1 METILITGGTGLIGR
16 QLCEKLKEKGYVVTI
31 LSRTSKKDGT
41 YPTYAWNLDKKEI
54 DKESLK
60 LADCIIHLAGAN
72 LGEKMW
78 TSKRKKLIIDS
89 RVQTGQLIFEK
100 TKEINNKVKVLIS
113 ASAVGYYGTIT
124 SDKIFSETDKPS
136 NDFLGDVC
144 RQWEQSIDKFEE
156 LGLRVVK
163 IRTGV
168 VLTKQDGALSKMSRP
183 VKVGLG
189 SAIGNGK
196 QYIPWI
202 HIDDLCDIY
211 IKAIEDIQMNG
222 VYNAVAP
229 DYKTNSDFNQIMAH
243 ILHRP
248 LWIPN
253 IPALVIKLIFGNMS
267 EILLKGSR
275 VSSEKIIKAGY
286 QFKFPDL
293 ESALVDLLRKNTK

>member
-72 LGEKMW
+72 LGEKRW
-78 TSKRKKLIIDS
+78 TAKRKKLIIDS

-202 HIDDLCDIY
+202 HIDDLCNIY